1 MEISTVYPFEKD
13 IPDMRDLGSTRPFS
27 TYNSRD
33 SRLRPVNAIVAMG
46 RDRSIGINGDMPWH
60 IREDLRHFK
69 ALTSG
74 HPVIMGRATWESLPK
89 RPLPGRLNIVVTRN
103 PDYVAE
109 GAQTAPSIEAA
120 LDLCP
125 VGDVPF
131 IIGGGSIYAQAMPIV
146 SRMFITRVDADFP
159 DADTF
164 FPDLDPQ
171 QWTMVSEDGPHRT
184 DSGLTYSFLELRRI

>member
-46 RDRSIGINGDMPWH
+46 RDRSIGINGDVPWH

-120 LDLCP
+120 LQLCP

-131 IIGGGSIYAQAMPIV
+131 IIGGGQHLCPGHAACVAHVHHPSGRRF
-146 SRMFITRVDADFP
+146 SRGRHFLPRSRPAAVD
-159 DADTF
+159 
-164 FPDLDPQ
+164 LG
-171 QWTMVSEDGPHRT
+171 V
-184 DSGLTYSFLELRRI
+184 RRWPASRRFRARLLIP

>member
-1 MEISTVYPFEKD
+1 M
-13 IPDMRDLGSTRPFS
+13 
-27 TYNSRD
+27 
-33 SRLRPVNAIVAMG
+33 
-46 RDRSIGINGDMPWH
+46 
-60 IREDLRHFK
+60 
-69 ALTSG
+69 
-74 HPVIMGRATWESLPK
+74 
-89 RPLPGRLNIVVTRN
+89 PGRLNIVVTRN

-120 LDLCP
+120 LQLCP
-125 VGDVPF
+125 IGDVPF

-164 FPDLDPQ
+164 FPDYDPQ

-184 DSGLTYSFLELRRI
+184 DSGLEYSFIELRRI